1 MAILNLKFMW
11 DTRVKKIQHEA
22 IANVGP
28 DIRSLGEDLGLEMWI
43 QCWLHVSDS
52 RGDEASRGSVKRE
65 TMRAPRILRNTN
77 AEGLSGKRG
86 TFEVK
91 LMNSQR

>member
-52 RGDEASRGSVKRE
+52 RGDEASRGNVKVWNVRPCEHREYSETPMPKDSVENGEHLK
-65 TMRAPRILRNTN
+65 
-77 AEGLSGKRG
+77 
-86 TFEVK
+86 
-91 LMNSQR
+91 